1 MILTID
7 YSYIQHVTPPRCR
20 KPRPTR
26 FDDGVAEV
34 TICEVTSEQAPVAI
48 ISRKLSGLGAEPVR
62 YRWFDGRLWT
72 DTPILDCERRR
83 QDSLYTLPGST
94 LSLITDSASLTHHA
108 LGISV
113 CAWEGKQGIM
123 EYLHAWAADNLL
135 VDGQLYRPA
144 GEPRFVV
151 MTFGL
156 SNNHGGTALLCTDYF
171 NSNIRADAYF
181 SLLEKSAADEYAQ
194 QVALERGDT
203 KKFSTD
209 PGYAFEV
216 LIPEAVQWK
225 RPADGGQAEA

>member
-1 MILTID
+1 MILTIN
-7 YSYIQHVTPPRCR
+7 YSYIESITPPRCR
-20 KPRPTR
+20 KPRPAR

-34 TICEVTSEQAPVAI
+34 TIREVTGAQAPVAI
-48 ISRKLSGLGAEPVR
+48 ISRKLSEPSAEPVR

-72 DTPILDCERRR
+72 ETPILDCKRLRRG
-83 QDSLYTLPGST
+83 LPYALPSST
-94 LSLITDSASLTHHA
+94 LSLVTDSANLTHHA
-108 LGISV
+108 LGIWICV
-113 CAWEGKQGIM
+113 WEGKQGIM
-123 EYLHAWAADNLL
+123 EYLHAWASDTLL

-171 NSNIRADAYF
+171 NPNIRADAYF
-181 SLLEKSAADEYAQ
+181 SLVEKPSADEYAK

-225 RPADGGQAEA
+225 RPADGRQAA